1 MMWKH
6 HYFTYSTMLYYT
18 RVTKNSAKIFTIAL
32 HFSSKV
38 CVASLPVLIL
48 SIFPLHIQI
57 YTQYMYDIY
66 TQSIILCSISLC
78 TNYERLKREV
88 VHKDSE

>member
-38 CVASLPVLIL
+38 CGKPSRLDLEYISTTHTNIHA
-48 SIFPLHIQI
+48 I
-57 YTQYMYDIY
+57 Y
-66 TQSIILCSISLC
+66 
-78 TNYERLKREV
+78 V
-88 VHKDSE
+88 